1 MDKDT
6 IGILA
11 SVFDHF
17 STEVDQAQDNSKP
30 ITETW
35 RRIDTA
41 VRRAHAIQS
50 LDADLTL
57 DQLPPLHECIRLFA
71 DSMGLPPELGID
83 TDPFRDHDLSPRR
96 LINPNVLVYADR
108 LTHPMLKMNDINI
121 DGCLCLQFNKLYSNI
136 ILRLCATGDI
146 KPERDLHHMLYVLR
160 HHDDIRAAMAG
171 PFSAL
176 NAYTNFLFGMLPRED
191 RIKVT
196 RAAEKIGHRMLAQT
210 QHILTNVD
218 EHYFLETPGLQA
230 DLADR
235 VGLLR
240 LPFEFRRVSTL
251 IVMGPYKFVAVME
264 GETRIRGLRKM
275 PQSTRRML
283 GDV

>member
-17 STEVDQAQDNSKP
+17 STEVDQAQDNSIP

-50 LDADLTL
+50 VQADLSL
-57 DQLPPLHECIRLFA
+57 GQVPPLHECLKLFA
-71 DSMGLPPELGID
+71 DSMGLPPEPEID
-83 TDPFRDHDLSPRR
+83 TDPFRDPDLSPRR
-96 LINPNVLVYADR
+96 LINPR
-108 LTHPMLKMNDINI
+108 LRHPMLKMNDVNI
-121 DGCLCLQFNKLYSNI
+121 DGVLCLQFNKFYSNI
-136 ILRLCATGDI
+136 TLRLCATGDI
-146 KPERDLHHMLYVLR
+146 RPDMGLHHMLYVHR
-160 HHDDIRAAMAG
+160 HHDDIRSAMGG
-171 PFSAL
+171 PCTAL
-176 NAYTNFLFGMLPRED
+176 NVYTNFLFGMMPKED

-196 RAAEKIGHRMLAQT
+196 RVAEKIGHRMLAQT

-230 DLADR
+230 ELADK

-240 LPFEFRRVSTL
+240 LPFEFRRVSNL
-251 IVMGPYKFVAVME
+251 IVMGPSRFVAVME
-264 GETRIRGLRKM
+264 GETRIRGLPKM
-275 PQSTRRML
+275 SPSTRRML